1 MKSLTALSILVAMT
15 TTAPAV
21 ENATGGPMPVPADY
35 RTWVFLTASLDLN
48 YNEPVPG
55 AGRISLLDNVFVNPA
70 AYAAFLQTGAWPEG
84 TVFVKEN
91 RRADPAGSIAREGKT
106 QGDVASIELH
116 AKDKA
121 RNGGDGWAFYVSDGK
136 RPGTYMPRSAA
147 CYSCHEDHA
156 AVDTTF
162 VQYYPTLF
170 ETAKAKKTLSAA
182 YLKDENGKSR

>member
-1 MKSLTALSILVAMT
+1 MKRLVASLI
-15 TTAPAV
+15 AV
-21 ENATGGPMPVPADY
+21 LALQAQAADSVSTPMPVPADY

-55 AGRISLLDNVFVNPA
+55 AGRMSLLDNVFVNPD
-70 AYAAFLQTGAWPEG
+70 AYRAFLATGAWPDG

-91 RRADPAGSIAREGKT
+91 RRAEAAGSIAREGKT

-121 RNGGDGWAFYVSDGK
+121 RFGGDGWAFYVSDGK
-136 RPGTYMPRSAA
+136 RPGTYLPRSAS
-147 CYSCHEDHA
+147 CYSCHEDHG

-162 VQYYPTLF
+162 VQYYPTLI
-170 ETAKAKKTLSAA
+170 ETAKAKQVLSGA
-182 YLKDENGKSR
+182 YLKDENGKHK